1 MGDLQI
7 GAAYV
12 VVEGN
17 TVPELKAANMEMLYN
32 FDGVNTRI
40 LVYSMK
46 GESFSG
52 EVISVNGEIIT
63 IDMADYEGNP
73 VTAKWIPSEFGLNQ
87 NYPNPFN
94 PTTTLSFLLPKTAD
108 YQISIY
114 NVSGQLV
121 ETLSGAA
128 EAGIVEIE
136 WDASNMASG
145 VYFYRLKA
153 ENFSDTKK
161 MVLLK

>member
-1 MGDLQI
+1 
-7 GAAYV
+7 
-12 VVEGN
+12 
-17 TVPELKAANMEMLYN
+17 
-32 FDGVNTRI
+32 
-40 LVYSMK
+40 MK